1 LKNKIIITIV
11 VISIISLICGITIF
25 FLNKKETKS
34 EDYDDISNKL
44 ENIQNTDNIEETEFM
59 ELWDTNVIGTLEISS
74 INLKLSIA
82 DGIEDDVIAKYIGH
96 FPSTALINGNV
107 GLAGHN
113 TQDFFANLKKVKKGD
128 EIVYNFLLGTKT
140 YIVDTIVEIQEDD
153 WSYLEDTE
161 DNKITLITCI
171 KNQPTKRLC
180 IQATEKIQ

>member
-1 LKNKIIITIV
+1 MKNKIIITIV

-96 FPSTALINGNV
+96 FPSRSEERRV
-107 GLAGHN
+107 G
-113 TQDFFANLKKVKKGD
+113 K
-128 EIVYNFLLGTKT
+128 ECRSR
-140 YIVDTIVEIQEDD
+140 
-153 WSYLEDTE
+153 WSPYH
-161 DNKITLITCI
+161 
-171 KNQPTKRLC
+171 
-180 IQATEKIQ
+180 

>member
-1 LKNKIIITIV
+1 MKNKIIITIV

-140 YIVDTIVEIQEDD
+140 YIVDRK
-153 WSYLEDTE
+153 S
-161 DNKITLITCI
+161 TCL
-171 KNQPTKRLC
+171 NSSHPTTSRMPSS
-180 IQATEKIQ
+180 A